1 MASFF
6 PSAIEYHATLQWA
19 RVHRILLVDDHVVVR
34 RGIRAILED
43 QFPAISVSEASSGDE
58 ALTMLSDALEAVV
71 LDLSMPGRSGF
82 DLLAEIKHRHPKLPV
97 LIMSLHAEEQ
107 FALRALRAGASGYLT
122 KAAAPEQLVAAVTK
136 ITRGGKYISETLAER
151 LATDVGGDQLA
162 SRHDRL
168 SDREFDVMRGIA
180 SGSSV
185 SEIAA
190 QMHLSVKTVSTYR
203 TRLLEKMGMSTNA
216 ELTRYALENGLV

>member
-1 MASFF
+1 M
-6 PSAIEYHATLQWA
+6 
-19 RVHRILLVDDHVVVR
+19 HRILLVDDHVVVR
-34 RGIRAILED
+34 RGVRAILED
-43 QFPAISVSEASSGDE
+43 HFPGIHVAEANNGDE
-58 ALTMLSDALEAVV
+58 ALAALAQPFDAVV

-82 DLLAEIKHRHPKLPV
+82 DLLSEIKHRYPKLPV
-97 LIMSLHAEEQ
+97 LIMSLHDEEQ
-107 FALRALRAGASGYLT
+107 FAVRALRAGAAGYLT
-122 KAAAPEQLVAAVTK
+122 KAAASEQLVAAISK
-136 ITRGGKYISETLAER
+136 ITRGSKYISDTLAER
-151 LATDVGGDQLA
+151 LATDVGGDHIA
-162 SRHDRL
+162 SRHERL

-216 ELTRYALENGLV
+216 ELTRYAIENGLV